1 MYRPGYTGI
10 ARTSLTRAAP
20 PSSPPSSASFP
31 ARSKEAVVKILALV
45 VVVLAFGLV
54 LLARPYRVAPDA
66 SLFPAQ
72 YDWIT
77 GPARTGITFHSAK
90 G

>member
-1 MYRPGYTGI
+1 M
-10 ARTSLTRAAP
+10 
-20 PSSPPSSASFP
+20 
-31 ARSKEAVVKILALV
+31 KILALV